1 MRTNG
6 GLDKIPS
13 IFSNHQPA
21 QHQNK
26 MGSLKINNSVKQSL
40 MMNQQQQQMQLQVQH
55 DEIAKRDEYL
65 DSHFLPHKEAQ
76 STPNH
81 KQGATE

>member
-40 MMNQQQQQMQLQVQH
+40 MMNQQ
-55 DEIAKRDEYL
+55 
-65 DSHFLPHKEAQ
+65 
-76 STPNH
+76 
-81 KQGATE
+81 